1 MALIDGLVLCRDQG
15 LDGVC
20 VESDSSEVVRMLNDS
35 AHNNWRYAYL
45 CRKVRASLRY
55 NDEVRFI
62 YREQNKVADG
72 LAKAALGQVEN
83 EFFSRLDL
91 YLNIQKLM
99 FLDRIGIPS
108 FRSPCKYMYSF
119 SLFRPTKF
127 FNEISW
133 FFNKNHILAKKKVS
147 DKINH
152 RV

>member
-62 YREQNKVADG
+62 YREQNKVADS
-72 LAKAALGQVEN
+72 LAKAALGQVE
-83 EFFSRLDL
+83 
-91 YLNIQKLM
+91 K
-99 FLDRIGIPS
+99 
-108 FRSPCKYMYSF
+108 
-119 SLFRPTKF
+119 
-127 FNEISW
+127 
-133 FFNKNHILAKKKVS
+133 
-147 DKINH
+147 
-152 RV
+152 